1 MEYLTIGQ
9 LAKRVEMRTSALR
22 YYESQGL
29 VLPTRRSV
37 SGYRLYAPET
47 EQEVRFVQRAR
58 HLGFALADIRA
69 LLDGW
74 RDGLPDEEAVIRIAE
89 DRYLELE
96 QQVTQA
102 LVLRREL
109 GLFLQDLY
117 QGLDNRSNE
126 DGQSL
131 NILFERLL
139 ERVCNSAVDRSPEYM
154 FDWLMERTGCVLS
167 TDEGQRVIKR
177 LSGQHFHIWREEEG
191 YSVLVVS
198 KDKAIRE
205 AMESL
210 AELESR
216 CQVHSHA
223 HKIQELVS
231 AEEGF
236 VFTVYGDNAFI
247 FARLFLSLS
256 A

>member
-1 MEYLTIGQ
+1 
-9 LAKRVEMRTSALR
+9 MRTSALR
-22 YYESQGL
+22 YYEAQGL
-29 VLPTRRSV
+29 VLPAGRSE
-37 SGYRLYAPET
+37 SGYRLYAPEI
-47 EQEVRFVQRAR
+47 EQEIRFIQRAR
-58 HLGFALADIRA
+58 RLGFALADIRA
-69 LLDGW
+69 LLEGW
-74 RDGLPDEEAVIRIAE
+74 RNGMTDEEAVIRIAE
-89 DRYLELE
+89 GRYLELE

-102 LVLRREL
+102 LVIRREL

-117 QGLDNRSNE
+117 QGLGSRARK
-126 DGQSL
+126 DGQRM
-131 NILFERLL
+131 NVLFERLL
-139 ERVCNSAVDRSPEYM
+139 ERVCYSAVDRPPEYM

-167 TDEGQRVIKR
+167 TEEGQQVFKQLR
-177 LSGQHFHIWREEEG
+177 GQHFHIWREEEG

-198 KDKAIRE
+198 KDEAIRK

-216 CQVHSHA
+216 CQVHAHA
-223 HKIQELVS
+223 HKIQALVS

-236 VFTVYGDNAFI
+236 VFTVHGDNAFI